1 MKVANKPTPAPAPKA
16 AAKPPAVKKE
26 PPPKKLPPPLAQST
40 LDKLRELLD
49 EARASHA
56 RQAEELEASAEQLAS
71 EREQGDTQ
79 FDEESGEGDTVSVE
93 RERDL
98 SLSAT
103 ARQTVDDID
112 RALRRIPTGMYGV
125 CVTCLDRIPVARLEV
140 IPWAEQCVKC
150 KARGERRR

>member
-1 MKVANKPTPAPAPKA
+1 MTTSA
-16 AAKPPAVKKE
+16 ATTHAV
-26 PPPKKLPPPLAQST
+26 
-40 LDKLRELLD
+40 R
-49 EARASHA
+49 
-56 RQAEELEASAEQLAS
+56 
-71 EREQGDTQ
+71 
-79 FDEESGEGDTVSVE
+79 
-93 RERDL
+93 
-98 SLSAT
+98 

>member
-1 MKVANKPTPAPAPKA
+1 VKA
-16 AAKPPAVKKE
+16 AAKPAPAKKEKPAPPVVKKE
-26 PPPKKLPPPLAQST
+26 PPKKLPPPLAPST
-40 LDKLRELLD
+40 LAKLRERLEEERD
-49 EARASHA
+49 RHV
-56 RQAEELEASAEQLAS
+56 RQAEQLQAEAEQLAS

-98 SLSAT
+98 ALSAS
-103 ARQTVDDID
+103 ARQTVEDIE
-112 RALRRIPTGMYGV
+112 RALERMATGAYGL
-125 CVTCLDRIPVARLEV
+125 CVTCGDRIPVARLEV

>member
-1 MKVANKPTPAPAPKA
+1 MKVAKKPAPKA
-16 AAKPPAVKKE
+16 APKPPPVKKE
-26 PPPKKLPPPLAQST
+26 PPKRLPPPLAAST
-40 LDKLRELLD
+40 LAKLRELLE
-49 EARASHA
+49 EARASHS
-56 RQAEELEASAEQLAS
+56 RQAEELEASAEALAT

-98 SLSAT
+98 SLSVT
-103 ARQTVDDID
+103 ARQTVEDID
-112 RALRRIPTGMYGV
+112 RALERIPTGMYGV

>member
-1 MKVANKPTPAPAPKA
+1 VKVAKKPAPKA
-16 AAKPPAVKKE
+16 APKPPPVKKE
-26 PPPKKLPPPLAQST
+26 PVKRLPPPLAPST
-40 LDKLRELLD
+40 LAKLRELLD

-103 ARQTVDDID
+103 ARQTMEDID
-112 RALRRIPTGMYGV
+112 RALERIPTGMYGV